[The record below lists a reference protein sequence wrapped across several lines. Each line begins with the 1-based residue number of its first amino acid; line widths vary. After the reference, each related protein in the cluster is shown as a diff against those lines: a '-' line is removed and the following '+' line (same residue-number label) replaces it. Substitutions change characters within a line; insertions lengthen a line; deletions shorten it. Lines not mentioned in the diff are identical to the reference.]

1 VSLALLAVVCLAGLS
16 IVVHALRVGISPM
29 PTSGAVRAVL
39 LEQFPRELTGELHEL
54 GAGWG
59 SLALPLAARCPK
71 AQVVAWES
79 SPVPFLVLWLRAR
92 ASGRGNLRLERR
104 DFFEAELGGASAVCC
119 YLFTGAM
126 TRLEPKL
133 RAELKPG
140 SLVVSHTFA
149 LRGWTP
155 EATAKVDD
163 LYQTPVY
170 RYRA

>member
-1 VSLALLAVVCLAGLS
+1 MSLALLALVSLAGLS

-29 PTSGAVRAVL
+29 PTSSAVRAVL
-39 LEQFPRELTGELHEL
+39 LEQFPEELTGELHEL

-59 SLALPLAARCPK
+59 SLALPLAARCPR

-92 ASGRGNLRLERR
+92 LARRGNLRLERR
-104 DFFEAELGGASAVCC
+104 DFFEAELGAASAVCC

-126 TRLEPKL
+126 VRLEPKL

-140 SLVVSHTFA
+140 SLIVSHTFA

-155 EATAKVDD
+155 EASTRVAD

-170 RYRA
+170 RYRR